1 LGAWDAGRLIEWM
14 WISLGAYWIVSARR
28 IKRRKLGES
37 TLTYSWLS
45 LPMIAAVLL
54 LAGGEFWRGGLR
66 APLAP
71 TSSLFQ
77 DSGVVLT
84 LAGVLLAAW
93 ARYHLGANWSAVPS
107 IRMGHELIRT
117 GPYKHLRHPIYSG
130 ILLAALGSA
139 LVINQRRAALGFVL
153 LWIGFALKA
162 KREEN
167 LLGAEFGA
175 QFEEHKQHTGFPF
188 PRFS

>member
-1 LGAWDAGRLIEWM
+1 LDAGKLIEWM
-14 WISLGAYWIVSARR
+14 WIGLGAYWVVSAWRR
-28 IKRRKLGES
+28 KRRKLGENRV
-37 TLTYSWLS
+37 TYSWHS
-45 LPMIAAVLL
+45 LPMVAAAFL
-54 LAGGEFWRGGLR
+54 LAGSEFWRGWLR
-66 APLAP
+66 ALVLPR
-71 TSSLFQ
+71 SSLLA
-77 DSGVVLT
+77 DTGVAIT

-93 ARYHLGANWSAVPS
+93 ARYHLGTNWSAVPS
-107 IRMGHELIRT
+107 IRVGHELIRT
-117 GPYKHLRHPIYSG
+117 GPYEHLRHPIYSG

-139 LVINQRRAALGFVL
+139 LVIDQRRAVLGFAL

-175 QFEEHKQHTGFPF
+175 QFEEHKKHTGFPF